1 MYALFGFVAINGF
14 SDQLRALDRDVM
26 ILIND
31 VANVVHGE
39 VYRWALGDSGQ
50 CNKNLGAAFLMVFRI
65 GDFSEVHD
73 KKKRATN
80 VVFRQHAKTN
90 AQKSNMR
97 RRNAKGGDNN
107 NFRPP
112 YQARKRKNDDG
123 EGTLQLASLPGIQA
137 FTDRALLGML
147 KSFAGIHR
155 DKSMNEWK
163 NDFRLSAGVNAYNVD
178 IIYGMD
184 AGWAVEG
191 AVGSE
196 VSTLSHP
203 PCLD

>member
-1 MYALFGFVAINGF
+1 
-14 SDQLRALDRDVM
+14 
-26 ILIND
+26 
-31 VANVVHGE
+31 
-39 VYRWALGDSGQ
+39 
-50 CNKNLGAAFLMVFRI
+50 
-65 GDFSEVHD
+65 
-73 KKKRATN
+73 
-80 VVFRQHAKTN
+80 
-90 AQKSNMR
+90 
-97 RRNAKGGDNN
+97 
-107 NFRPP
+107 
-112 YQARKRKNDDG
+112 
-123 EGTLQLASLPGIQA
+123 
-137 FTDRALLGML
+137 ML

-155 DKSMNEWK
+155 DKSMNAWK